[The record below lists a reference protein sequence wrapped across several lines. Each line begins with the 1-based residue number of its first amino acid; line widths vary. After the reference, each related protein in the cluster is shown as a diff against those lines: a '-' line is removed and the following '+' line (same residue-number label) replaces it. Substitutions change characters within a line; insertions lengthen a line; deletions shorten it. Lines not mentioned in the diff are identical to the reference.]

1 MLYFAQRKIHPQEL
15 QERLTRAWMR
25 NTDQA
30 DFSMLNLLDS
40 HDTPRFLT
48 ECGGDA
54 KRLAAAAVF
63 QYSYP
68 GMPCTYYGTEIG
80 MTGTMDPGCRAA
92 FDWDQEHWDQPLF
105 QMYQKLIRARLQSE
119 ALQKGT
125 LRFCSQGEV
134 FAMKRATATE
144 TVLTAINQTD
154 APQTYT
160 LPWQGRGTDLL
171 EGNVYEST
179 GGSLSIPL
187 APGAA
192 ALVRLEP
199 TA

>member
-1 MLYFAQRKIHPQEL
+1 
-15 QERLTRAWMR
+15 
-25 NTDQA
+25 
-30 DFSMLNLLDS
+30 
-40 HDTPRFLT
+40 
-48 ECGGDA
+48 
-54 KRLAAAAVF
+54 
-63 QYSYP
+63 
-68 GMPCTYYGTEIG
+68 
-80 MTGTMDPGCRAA
+80 
-92 FDWDQEHWDQPLF
+92 
-105 QMYQKLIRARLQSE
+105 
-119 ALQKGT
+119 
-125 LRFCSQGEV
+125 
-134 FAMKRATATE
+134 MKRATETE

-160 LPWQGRGTDLL
+160 LPWQGRGKDLL